1 MAVPTSRSVARE
13 RGGTSDVV
21 GTAVFVGCA
30 VWALVSAAG
39 REGRPEGVLLAV
51 LAVAAGYTC
60 GRIAGS
66 LAPAATAATLA
77 LAAYVLAVA
86 ARHDVPST
94 TAESAA
100 PPGDTGAVAALLILA
115 VGAAC
120 CAAASAGTT
129 RARNT
134 LLALAAVA
142 AVSGPVL
149 GSVAGLVA
157 AVGVLL
163 CALAAARMRHRLL
176 GLSGL
181 AGATCLIAGLAW
193 AVAVQGLPK
202 GLAAAL
208 EGQLTAHRVLL
219 WEDAVAL
226 LRANPLLGAG
236 PDRFGDLSPTALESL
251 DSDGKPHSALFQLA
265 AEQGVAGVL
274 LLGAAFGWLLYA
286 LWRSPRA
293 TPVVLSAGAALTAL
307 AAVATVG
314 NALSFTPVTAGAGLL
329 AGLATARTPDGPGP
343 GPRRGPG

>member
-1 MAVPTSRSVARE
+1 MAVPASRSVARE
-13 RGGTSDVV
+13 NSGTSDVV
-21 GTAVFVGCA
+21 GTVVFVGCA

-60 GRIAGS
+60 GRISGS
-66 LAPAATAATLA
+66 LAPVATAGTLA
-77 LAAYVLAVA
+77 VAAYVLAVA
-86 ARHDVPST
+86 ARHDVPGE

-100 PPGDTGAVAALLILA
+100 PPGDTGAVAALLVLA

-120 CAAASAGTT
+120 CAAAAAGTT
-129 RARNT
+129 RQRNT
-134 LLALAAVA
+134 LLVSAGVA
-142 AVSGPVL
+142 ALSGPVL
-149 GSVAGLVA
+149 GSVAGMVA

-163 CALAAARMRHRLL
+163 CSLAAARMRHRLL
-176 GLSGL
+176 GLAGF
-181 AGATCLIAGLAW
+181 AGATCLMVGVSW
-193 AVAVQGLPK
+193 AVAVQALPE
-202 GLAAAL
+202 GLAASL

-219 WEDAVAL
+219 WEDAVDL
-226 LRANPLLGAG
+226 VRANPLLGAG

-251 DSDGKPHSALFQLA
+251 NSDGKPHSALFQLA

-329 AGLATARTPDGPGP
+329 AGLATARSPDGAIPEGEP
-343 GPRRGPG
+343 V

>member
-1 MAVPTSRSVARE
+1 MAVPADRSVARE
-13 RGGTSDVV
+13 RGGTSDIV
-21 GTAVFVGCA
+21 GTAVLVGCA

-66 LAPAATAATLA
+66 LAPVATALA
-77 LAAYVLAVA
+77 LAAFAYVMAVA
-86 ARHDVPST
+86 ARQGVPGDA
-94 TAESAA
+94 AESAA
-100 PPGDTGAVAALLILA
+100 PPGDTGAVAALLVLA

-120 CAAASAGTT
+120 CAAAASESPG
-129 RARNT
+129 RRNA
-134 LLALAAVA
+134 LLVVAAVA
-142 AVSGPVL
+142 AASGPVL

-163 CALAAARMRHRLL
+163 CSLAAARMRRRTL
-176 GLSGL
+176 GLTGFVI
-181 AGATCLIAGLAW
+181 ATCLMAGASW
-193 AVAVQGLPK
+193 AVAVQALPE
-202 GLAAAL
+202 GLASSL
-208 EGQLTAHRVLL
+208 EGQLTTHRVLL
-219 WEDAVAL
+219 WEDAVDL
-226 LRANPLLGAG
+226 VRENPLLGAG

-251 DSDGKPHSALFQLA
+251 NSDGKPHSAPFQLA

-293 TPVVLSAGAALTAL
+293 TSVVLSAGAALTAL

-314 NALSFTPVTAGAGLL
+314 NALSFAPVTAGAGLL
-329 AGLATARTPDGPGP
+329 AGLATARPMDRP
-343 GPRRGPG
+343 

>member
-1 MAVPTSRSVARE
+1 MAAPASRSVARE
-13 RGGTSDVV
+13 RGGTADIV
-21 GTAVFVGCA
+21 GTAVLVGCA

-66 LAPAATAATLA
+66 LVPVATALA
-77 LAAYVLAVA
+77 LAVLAYVMAVA
-86 ARHDVPST
+86 ARQGVPGD

-100 PPGDTGAVAALLILA
+100 PPGDTGAVAALLVLA

-120 CAAASAGTT
+120 CAAAASESPG
-129 RARNT
+129 RRNA
-134 LLALAAVA
+134 LLVLAAVA
-142 AVSGPVL
+142 AASGPVL

-163 CALAAARMRHRLL
+163 CSLAAARMRHRTL
-176 GLSGL
+176 GM
-181 AGATCLIAGLAW
+181 AGFVVATCLMVGVSW
-193 AVAVQGLPK
+193 AVAVRALPE
-202 GLAAAL
+202 GLASSL
-208 EGQLTAHRVLL
+208 EGQLTTHRVLL
-219 WEDAVAL
+219 WEDAVDL
-226 LRANPLLGAG
+226 VRENPLLGAG

-251 DSDGKPHSALFQLA
+251 DSDGKPHSAPFQLA
-265 AEQGVAGVL
+265 AEQGVAGAL
-274 LLGAAFGWLLYA
+274 LLGAVFGWLLYA

-314 NALSFTPVTAGAGLL
+314 NALSFTPVTAGAGIL
-329 AGLATARTPDGPGP
+329 AGLATARPPDDRP
-343 GPRRGPG
+343 

>member
-1 MAVPTSRSVARE
+1 MAVPASRSVAHE
-13 RGGTSDVV
+13 QGGTSDVV
-21 GTAVFVGCA
+21 GAAVFVGCA

-39 REGRPEGVLLAV
+39 REGRPEGVLLAL

-66 LAPAATAATLA
+66 LAPVATAVT
-77 LAAYVLAVA
+77 LAVA
-86 ARHDVPST
+86 AYILAVVARHDVPGD

-100 PPGDTGAVAALLILA
+100 APGDTGAVAALLILA

-120 CAAASAGTT
+120 CAAAAAEAPRSRTA
-129 RARNT
+129 
-134 LLALAAVA
+134 LLVVAAVA
-142 AVSGPVL
+142 AVTGPVL

-163 CALAAARMRHRLL
+163 CALAAARMRHRSL
-176 GLSGL
+176 GLAGF
-181 AGATCLIAGLAW
+181 AGATCLMVGASW
-193 AVAVQGLPK
+193 AVAVRAVPE
-202 GLAAAL
+202 GLAASL

-219 WEDAVAL
+219 WEDAVDL
-226 LRANPLLGAG
+226 VRANPLLGAG
-236 PDRFGDLSPTALESL
+236 PDRFGELSPTALESL
-251 DSDGKPHSALFQLA
+251 NSDGKPHSALFQLA
-265 AEQGVAGVL
+265 AEQGVVGAL

-293 TPVVLSAGAALTAL
+293 TPVVLTAGAALTAL

-329 AGLATARTPDGPGP
+329 AGLATARPADGATPEGRPG
-343 GPRRGPG
+343 